1 MCLDRTVNRSRAP
14 GRLDYI
20 YWRDGRLLR
29 TGKEHRSEDGV
40 IKTEHRQRQYP
51 RVRGDHDHTLEAE
64 DHHPMVSTSCFLQM
78 MFKQMNFS
86 LVKFNHTRK
95 KKGQ

>member
-64 DHHPMVSTSCFLQM
+64 DHHPMMTSVGMDL
-78 MFKQMNFS
+78 
-86 LVKFNHTRK
+86 H
-95 KKGQ
+95 

>member
-64 DHHPMVSTSCFLQM
+64 DHHPMRLRDVFGPYSQQKQSSGTFGLHLQA
-78 MFKQMNFS
+78 
-86 LVKFNHTRK
+86 
-95 KKGQ
+95 